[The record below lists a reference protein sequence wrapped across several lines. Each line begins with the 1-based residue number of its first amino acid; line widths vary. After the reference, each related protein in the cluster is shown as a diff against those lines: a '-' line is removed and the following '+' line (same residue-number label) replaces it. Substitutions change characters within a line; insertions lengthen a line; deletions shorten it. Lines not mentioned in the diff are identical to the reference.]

1 MHSRGHVCMEYVTY
15 LVGRDVPETDTRTD
29 NVTNT
34 RDFQNVRR
42 YETQFNR
49 VFMAGS
55 AGSQTVINNREF
67 AAFYH
72 LLRCFDEDILTVA
85 NNKYFFISQ
94 GHFTVHFVQSPFL
107 SGNESDSRGFQYQ
120 QSVLIYIFMSL
131 TLTLLQGYTVGF
143 PNFF

>member
-1 MHSRGHVCMEYVTY
+1 MEYVTY

-72 LLRCFDEDILTVA
+72 LLRCFDEDVSTVA
-85 NNKYFFISQ
+85 NNTSSSLKASN
-94 GHFTVHFVQSPFL
+94 FTVHFVQSPFL
-107 SGNESDSRGFQYQ
+107 SGIYNDSRGFRYHQ
-120 QSVLIYIFMSL
+120 
-131 TLTLLQGYTVGF
+131 
-143 PNFF
+143 

>member
-1 MHSRGHVCMEYVTY
+1 M
-15 LVGRDVPETDTRTD
+15 LVATLPETDTRFQATD
-29 NVTNT
+29 DVTNT
-34 RDFQNVRR
+34 QDFQNVRR
-42 YETQFNR
+42 YETR